1 MYRSKWSKKLN
12 EDGYTLLEV
21 LFHFVV
27 FLLLAQFIALLMI
40 WINQLNAM
48 YNKNEQIAWEMFVND
63 FSRNLIGIEDIV
75 VSDDSNEIVISKQ
88 NQEGEIQ
95 INQYKEVLRKQVDRA
110 GYVPLLIGIKKVDF
124 SFEQNE
130 LKIGVE
136 FLTGMK
142 KERTF
147 FVQLYKE

>member
-1 MYRSKWSKKLN
+1 MYRSKWSRKLN
-12 EDGYTLLEV
+12 EDGYTLLEA

-27 FLLLAQFIALLMI
+27 FLLLAQFIVLLMM
-40 WINQLNAM
+40 WMNQLNGM
-48 YNKNEQIAWEMFVND
+48 YNENEQIAWEMFVND
-63 FSRNLIGIEDIV
+63 FSRNLTNIEDIV
-75 VSDDSNEIVISKQ
+75 VDDSGEIVISRK
-88 NQEGEIQ
+88 NQKGKIQ
-95 INQYKEVLRKQVDRA
+95 INQYKEVLRKQVDGT

-130 LKIGVE
+130 LKIAVE